1 MCTPKLF
8 GEITF
13 SIFKSCRGYEL
24 RQTESHMRCDNV
36 FVYVCTRAWSRCEIK
51 MLKHKNKTLIVLCI
65 LIILHHVHSMRT
77 TLEASATLCLS
88 KRRRRSKEEKNRTN
102 LLIKLDWTL
111 TKQNAKASHV
121 PNFPALTTNH
131 LFSFEFDHS
140 CWYRLFHTFVRQTS
154 QHQPS

>member
-1 MCTPKLF
+1 MCTPKLSPAKRS
-8 GEITF
+8 EITF

-24 RQTESHMRCDNV
+24 RQTESHIRCDNV
-36 FVYVCTRAWSRCEIK
+36 FVYMCARVRCEIR
-51 MLKHKNKTLIVLCI
+51 MFKHKNKMLIVLCI

-88 KRRRRSKEEKNRTN
+88 ERRRRNKKEKNRTN

-140 CWYRLFHTFVRQTS
+140 C
-154 QHQPS
+154 